1 MLLAWLVSGCM
12 FHGNTPL
19 AQAPLSFT
27 VDNTANPVKN
37 LSENPWWHEVGSREL
52 NSLVAEALD
61 NNKQVSIAS
70 KNIEIAQSALDTV
83 RLGWLPTIS
92 VMTGQIQS
100 NGLVLLPNLPVPLA
114 GTGGFFA
121 FLPSWVVNI
130 VQLPNQSKVA
140 EKKLDVTVADYLAMR
155 SSIAAQVVS
164 SYALLL
170 ATIEEEKILNDL
182 SNNLNDRFKTSGFMI
197 SQGLE
202 TEISITEQ
210 DSQRQKISVQLATN
224 RSNQIAAKNAL
235 LTLVGRPLSD
245 FTPSEK
251 LSMLNL
257 DYISPGNTPTS
268 VLATRPDVVAARAK
282 IQAADYDISATA
294 SSLVPT
300 PTLATASITA
310 WAKADGSRDTLNET
324 VQMGL
329 GTWTLNPQIIGQ
341 ISSSNRQYDRAV
353 INYVNVV
360 DNAIK
365 EVDNAL
371 ADFVA
376 KQTTLIKEEK
386 IVANSR
392 KNLTTYQAMF
402 KSGLLS
408 GTQYLQSVGQ
418 FDQAN
423 MAIVQAKLQ
432 TITSLTKLYQSMGGG
447 ATYNLKNYSLKDQS
461 IVGIDSDNTKN

>member
-1 MLLAWLVSGCM
+1 M

-52 NSLVAEALD
+52 NSFVAEALD

-92 VMTGQIQS
+92 MMTGQIQS

-114 GTGGFFA
+114 GSGGFFA
-121 FLPSWVVNI
+121 FLPTWVVNI

-182 SNNLNDRFKTSGFMI
+182 SNNLNDRFKTAGFMI

-202 TEISITEQ
+202 TEISVREQ
-210 DSQRQKISVQLATN
+210 DSQRQKIKVQLATN

-324 VQMGL
+324 LQMGL
-329 GTWTLNPQIIGQ
+329 ATWTLNPQVIGQ
-341 ISSSNRQYDRAV
+341 ISSSNKQYDRAV
-353 INYVNVV
+353 INYMNVV

-371 ADFVA
+371 ADFVT
-376 KQTTLIKEEK
+376 KQTTLIKEEQ

-392 KNLTTYQAMF
+392 KNLATYQAMF

>member
-1 MLLAWLVSGCM
+1 MLLAWFVSGCM

-27 VDNTANPVKN
+27 VDNSANPVKN
-37 LSENPWWHEVGSREL
+37 LSENPWWHEVGSPEL
-52 NSLVAEALD
+52 NGLVAEALD

-83 RLGWLPTIS
+83 RLGWLPTLS

-182 SNNLNDRFKTSGFMI
+182 SNNLNDRFKTAGFMI

-282 IQAADYDISATA
+282 IQAADYDISATV

-300 PTLATASITA
+300 PTLASASITA

-365 EVDNAL
+365 EADNAL

>member
-1 MLLAWLVSGCM
+1 MLLAWFVSGCM

-27 VDNTANPVKN
+27 VDNSANPVKN
-37 LSENPWWHEVGSREL
+37 LSENPWWHEVGSPEL

-83 RLGWLPTIS
+83 RLGWLPTLS

-182 SNNLNDRFKTSGFMI
+182 SNNLNDRFKTAGFMI

-282 IQAADYDISATA
+282 IQAADYDISATV

-300 PTLATASITA
+300 PTLASASITA

-365 EVDNAL
+365 EADNAL

-402 KSGLLS
+402 KNGLLS